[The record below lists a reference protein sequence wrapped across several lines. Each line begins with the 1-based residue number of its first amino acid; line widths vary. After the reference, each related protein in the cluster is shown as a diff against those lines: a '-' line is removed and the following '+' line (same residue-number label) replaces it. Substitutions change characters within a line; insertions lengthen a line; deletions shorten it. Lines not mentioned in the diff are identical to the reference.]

1 MMLVCLIF
9 NISLEWLIAVSLIGL
24 GAILLVY
31 ELYINLKRLFQ
42 YSNTNITIEDKK
54 STLVNLL
61 VSVLIFSL
69 SFCFTNTLI
78 TSITLVC

>member
-1 MMLVCLIF
+1 MF
-9 NISLEWLIAVSLIGL
+9 NLQYKLRMAYCCKPYWTRRYF
-24 GAILLVY
+24 ILLVY

-42 YSNTNITIEDKK
+42 YSNTNITMEDRK

-69 SFCFTNTLI
+69 SLCFL
-78 TSITLVC
+78 

>member
-9 NISLEWLIAVSLIGL
+9 NISLEWLIAVSLTGL

-42 YSNTNITIEDKK
+42 YSNTNITMEDRK

-61 VSVLIFSL
+61 FSVLIFSL
-69 SFCFTNTLI
+69 SLCFL
-78 TSITLVC
+78 

>member
-1 MMLVCLIF
+1 MIAILTMMLVCLIF
-9 NISLEWLIAVSLIGL
+9 NISLEWLIAVSLVGL

-61 VSVLIFSL
+61 TSVLIFSL
-69 SFCFTNTLI
+69 SLCFL
-78 TSITLVC
+78 

>member
-9 NISLEWLIAVSLIGL
+9 NISLELLIAVSLVGL

-31 ELYINLKRLFQ
+31 ELYINLKRLFR
-42 YSNTNITIEDKK
+42 YSNMNITMEDRK
-54 STLVNLL
+54 STMVNLL

-69 SFCFTNTLI
+69 SLCFL
-78 TSITLVC
+78 

>member
-42 YSNTNITIEDKK
+42 YSNTNIMIEDKK

-69 SFCFTNTLI
+69 SFCFL
-78 TSITLVC
+78 

>member
-9 NISLEWLIAVSLIGL
+9 NISLEWFIAVSLIGL

-42 YSNTNITIEDKK
+42 YSNTSITIEDKK

-69 SFCFTNTLI
+69 SLCFL
-78 TSITLVC
+78 